1 MNRIDSVRIHGF
13 RSLADIRLSELPEAA
28 VLIGA
33 DGAGKS
39 SFIRFFEMMDWMLTR
54 FRTRDPGEYRRWLDE
69 SFTPGG
75 ELWQKNLIGGR
86 P

>member
-13 RSLADIRLSELPEAA
+13 RSLADVRLSERPGAT

-33 DGAGKS
+33 NGAGKS
-39 SFIRFFEMMDWMLTR
+39 NFICFFEMMGWMLTR
-54 FRTRDPGEYRRWLDE
+54 FRTLDPGEYRRWLDE
-69 SFTPGG
+69 SFTSG
-75 ELWQKNLIGGR
+75 ELRQKNLIGGR